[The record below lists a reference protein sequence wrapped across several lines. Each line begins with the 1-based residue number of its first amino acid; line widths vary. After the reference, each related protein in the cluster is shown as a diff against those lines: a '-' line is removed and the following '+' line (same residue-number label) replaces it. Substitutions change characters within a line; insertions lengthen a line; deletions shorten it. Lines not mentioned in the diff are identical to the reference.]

1 MYRNWLITEQA
12 HTLYLTLNRPETL
25 NVLTVDTLIELR
37 DISRDIPNSHHRV
50 IVLQAQGPH
59 FSAGV
64 DIAAI
69 AAMRAQ
75 TEVDFQQQLAN
86 LQNCIDTFEAIPQPI
101 VARLHGHII
110 GGGLI
115 LAACC
120 DFRVADTTARF
131 HLPEVRL
138 GIPVIM
144 GTHRITRLIGSAV
157 TKEMILLAE
166 PFDAATAHR
175 WNLVHR
181 VAEPDQL
188 DTVVNAFVERLL
200 SFPPLTLQSA
210 KRIIDHGQR
219 SLLDAAQTLERAE
232 QSKLLAT
239 RDFAEALEA
248 YLSKRTP
255 NYIGS

>member
-12 HTLYLTLNRPETL
+12 HTLYLTLNRSEAL
-25 NVLTVDTLIELR
+25 NVLTVETLTELR
-37 DISRDIPNSHHRV
+37 DISHTISSSHHRV
-50 IVLQAQGPH
+50 VVLQAEGAH

-69 AAMRAQ
+69 AAMREQ
-75 TEVDFQQQLAN
+75 TEADLQQQLAN

-101 VARLHGHII
+101 VARLRGHVI

-120 DFRVADTTARF
+120 DFRVADTTTRF

-144 GTHRITRLIGSAV
+144 GTHRITRLIGAAV

-166 PFDAATAHR
+166 PFDVATAHR

-188 DTVVNAFVERLL
+188 DAVVSDLVERLL

-210 KRIIDHGQR
+210 KRIIDQGQR
-219 SLLDAAQTLERAE
+219 SLLDAAQALERVE

-255 NYIGS
+255 NYTGS